1 MKPESEK
8 IPPNLVARTGIQPVS
23 PLPEIET
30 IVANQQVLIPE
41 LGEPTQGVSKNRPQ
55 TGPTSATA
63 GARLSRQDL
72 RDLMGMCDR
81 QVGYCGVSDPAGQ
94 RALELKAKLLAIHA
108 HGWHETT
115 RASANHQRRM
125 ITPPAPAPPA
135 KLPPPP
141 ALVPPEP
148 PEPGS
153 GPAVPADATPPMAG
167 AEP

>member
-8 IPPNLVARTGIQPVS
+8 IPPNLVARTGIEPVS

-115 RASANHQRRM
+115 RATANHQRM
-125 ITPPAPAPPA
+125 MMPPECPLPAAMVVVRPP
-135 KLPPPP
+135 LPPPP
-141 ALVPPEP
+141 
-148 PEPGS
+148 GN
-153 GPAVPADATPPMAG
+153 GPLNPPADAPVVA
-167 AEP
+167 